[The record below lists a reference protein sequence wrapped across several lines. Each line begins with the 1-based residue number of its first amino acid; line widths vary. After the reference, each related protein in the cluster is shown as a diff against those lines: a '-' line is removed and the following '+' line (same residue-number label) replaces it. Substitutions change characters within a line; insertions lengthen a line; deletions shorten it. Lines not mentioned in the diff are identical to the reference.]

1 MSVWRPAIR
10 IACCAAISMSCRS
23 GPPVISGGGDAH
35 VEQGASDACGLAGGP
50 PRSCGGTVSLGGTTP
65 SGPFVPD
72 VIYTLR
78 VVQCDAQMRLIEMEI
93 GDTSSRDV
101 LFVNVLRSQ
110 DDGGAMFV
118 GRHAASV
125 TFNSPQ
131 ACRRVETSG
140 TVEITEQVDPGPGSA
155 PGGAKGTLSFSGD
168 GFALAGSFDAPYCGL
183 TSGQGCP

>member
-1 MSVWRPAIR
+1 MSVWRAAIG
-10 IACCAAISMSCRS
+10 IACWAAISVGCRS
-23 GPPVISGGGDAH
+23 GPPVISGGGDGH
-35 VEQGASDACGLAGGP
+35 VDQAASDACSFAGGP

-65 SGPFVPD
+65 IGSFAAD
-72 VIYTLR
+72 AIYALR

-118 GRHAASV
+118 GRHAAAV
-125 TFNSPQ
+125 TFHAPQ
-131 ACRRVETSG
+131 ACRRLDTSG
-140 TVEITEQVDPGPGSA
+140 TVDITEQVDPGPGSA
-155 PGGAKGTLSFSGD
+155 PGHAKGTLSLSGD
-168 GFALAGSFDAPYCGL
+168 GFALSGSFDAPYCGL